1 MGGKPQQEH
10 ADNCN
15 NNLGFRLALSPVQQG
30 WWHIVPAAPGN
41 VLFLCLFG
49 KGQKERY
56 PAGAGSLCRTA
67 LSTVPASFSCSF
79 WVNIANKKLRL
90 TIRLLPPVKRA
101 AGDQLRFVQ
110 MGLEPAADWKPIR
123 NVGQGVMEIRIKE
136 ASGQYRIIYVAK
148 FADAVH
154 VLHAFQ
160 KKTQKTS
167 GKDLDLARKRYKEIG
182 G

>member
-1 MGGKPQQEH
+1 MK
-10 ADNCN
+10 
-15 NNLGFRLALSPVQQG
+15 S
-30 WWHIVPAAPGN
+30 IV
-41 VLFLCLFG
+41 FH
-49 KGQKERY
+49 
-56 PAGAGSLCRTA
+56 GSSLEDIKNF
-67 LSTVPASFSCSF
+67 PDD
-79 WVNIANKKLRL
+79 
-90 TIRLLPPVKRA
+90 VKRA

-110 MGLEPAADWKPIR
+110 MGLEPADWKPIR

-182 G
+182 E